1 MAQQNAFNAALVRIG
16 FNNDTTETMIDE
28 GFETLEILAEVGES
42 DIDSMIKNIRETR
55 RMLGANAQGNV
66 TFPFLAIKRLK
77 AMHTW
82 ASELRRTGRSMN
94 AGLFTGAMIN
104 TAVNRY
110 SLDSMRASTLED
122 EVVEKPKE
130 LLDFLK
136 WEAFWEQWKT
146 YMGRTRGAAKC
157 PLTYVFRDHELVD
170 HEMHQAPYDDLDARL
185 VATTV
190 LNGPWFELDNHRVY
204 EEFKILVLKGPG
216 WSFIKTFDRTKN
228 GRGAV
233 MALRRQCEG
242 TSAIQSRKAAAY
254 AKITSARY
262 SGQKKSFTFDNYVKI
277 HQGAHNTLAD
287 LGEAVPETKKVTD
300 FLAGITET
308 RLNNAKD
315 LILGDAQKLQNF
327 EACQQYFKPLVYN
340 KMTQER
346 NERQISGLEQRQGR
360 SSGNNKQNRG
370 QENDEDNDSLSQA
383 TVEDKG
389 DNGSQQ
395 DDKQSNSSPP
405 TERGGR
411 LIRDR

>member
-216 WSFIKTFDRTKN
+216 WSFIKSFDRTKN

-233 MALRRQCEG
+233 MALR
-242 TSAIQSRKAAAY
+242 
-254 AKITSARY
+254 
-262 SGQKKSFTFDNYVKI
+262 
-277 HQGAHNTLAD
+277 
-287 LGEAVPETKKVTD
+287 
-300 FLAGITET
+300 
-308 RLNNAKD
+308 
-315 LILGDAQKLQNF
+315 
-327 EACQQYFKPLVYN
+327 
-340 KMTQER
+340 
-346 NERQISGLEQRQGR
+346 
-360 SSGNNKQNRG
+360 
-370 QENDEDNDSLSQA
+370 
-383 TVEDKG
+383 
-389 DNGSQQ
+389 
-395 DDKQSNSSPP
+395 
-405 TERGGR
+405 
-411 LIRDR
+411 